1 MKNKGFTLIELLGV
15 IVVLALLVIL
25 VFPSII
31 NSVRNS
37 SKKTDDVT
45 LDLIYNAASL
55 YIDNYKNK
63 FPKTNG
69 NEYSIKLQDL
79 VDEGLLVSPI
89 KLSES
94 NSDLTNKKCVQVS
107 YDNGFNYELKDAGSC
122 NHIYSNGQTIYFDV
136 VTEKSCTN
144 YKPDNSKT
152 GYNGLIN
159 KDEQGNITERLDTQ
173 TSCLKFYAFLD
184 DGGKNLNL
192 LLDHNTTDKL
202 AWNTSGSNRYG
213 PAEVIQKLYEDTKE
227 WKGTITPLNYT
238 YNRTDVPYT
247 IGYDSIPEYE
257 GATTSYKARLI
268 TAQEVAQITGADKE
282 PLNFKEE
289 STINSYYFDSLSST
303 SSDTCKNGNTAGCM
317 YGWLYDRTSTSCTTY
332 GCLNNS
338 DSSTSGYWTSSAY
351 ALLFNRAWSV
361 TYSGDVSSYKV
372 GGDSLNFD
380 YDSMYGVRPVITIL
394 KSKI

>member
-1 MKNKGFTLIELLGV
+1 MKRGFTLIELLGV
-15 IVVLALLVIL
+15 IIILALLAIL
-25 VFPSII
+25 VFPSIV

-37 SKKTDDVT
+37 SKKTDDLT

-94 NSDLTNKKCVQVS
+94 NSDLTSKKCVQVS
-107 YDNGFNYELKDAGSC
+107 YNDGFDYELKDAGSC

-202 AWNTSGSNRYG
+202 AWRAIGSSTNG
-213 PAEVIQKLYEDTKE
+213 PTEVIQKLYEDTKD

-238 YNRTDVPYT
+238 YTRDAFSYT
-247 IGYDSIPEYE
+247 IEYRETPSYE
-257 GATTSYKARLI
+257 GATTPYKARLI
-268 TAQEVAQITGADKE
+268 TAQEVAQITGADKL
-282 PLNFKEE
+282 LNWNET
-289 STINSYYFDSLSST
+289 SSMSVYYFDSLST
-303 SSDTCKNGNTAGCM
+303 TASDTCTKGNTTGCK
-317 YGWLYDRTSTSCTTY
+317 YGWLYDRTATDCTDY

-338 DSSTSGYWTSSAY
+338 DTTTYGYWTSSLYSIMFA
-351 ALLFNRAWSV
+351 NAWGV
-361 TYSGDVSSYKV
+361 HYFGKTDYYDAADDGLTYTYSER
-372 GGDSLNFD
+372 
-380 YDSMYGVRPVITIL
+380 YGVRPVITIL